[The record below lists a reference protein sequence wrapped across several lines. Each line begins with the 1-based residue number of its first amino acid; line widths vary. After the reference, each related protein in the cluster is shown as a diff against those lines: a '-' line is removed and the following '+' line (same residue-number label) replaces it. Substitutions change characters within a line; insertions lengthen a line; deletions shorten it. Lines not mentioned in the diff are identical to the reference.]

1 MEASMLKMVFMFV
14 TVTVLAFAAGVWAE
28 ATVLANA
35 DQARTPATISPSQMH
50 LELNH
55 SNLPVQQI
63 DNYN

>member
-1 MEASMLKMVFMFV
+1 MLKMVFMFV

-28 ATVLANA
+28 ATVLAKA
-35 DQARTPATISPSQMH
+35 AQPQAPATISPSQMH